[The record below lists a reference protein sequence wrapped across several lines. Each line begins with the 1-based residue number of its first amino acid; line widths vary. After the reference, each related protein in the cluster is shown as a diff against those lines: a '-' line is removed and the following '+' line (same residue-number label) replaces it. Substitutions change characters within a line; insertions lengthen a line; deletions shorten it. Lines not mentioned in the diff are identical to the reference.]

1 MDNKVE
7 FNYEEY
13 RNKMEDKVRY
23 LEEQLA
29 KKQNEIEKLK
39 EPVSNVDLDYKVEY
53 YKLRKIEA
61 ENQELKDTI
70 INMSKSMFNLFN
82 GLNDVIKDI
91 DRELKV
97 LARRR

>member
-7 FNYEEY
+7 FNDEEY

-29 KKQNEIEKLK
+29 KSKNEIEKLK
-39 EPVSNVDLDYKVEY
+39 EPVSNVDLDYKAEY